1 MKSFKIVL
9 HLMFF
14 FYSSIVFSQCDW
26 QNVVIVDDINC
37 LNGNWVIC
45 FEDNFDKN
53 EINTIH
59 GPIGIK
65 LGGKSPPE
73 IALSI
78 IAQLILKTYNK

>member
-1 MKSFKIVL
+1 MYVL
-9 HLMFF
+9 EYHRCVYLFEYHRCVCIF
-14 FYSSIVFSQCDW
+14 L
-26 QNVVIVDDINC
+26 NAVD
-37 LNGNWVIC
+37 
-45 FEDNFDKN
+45 EDAPLFVTANPPYETINFDKN